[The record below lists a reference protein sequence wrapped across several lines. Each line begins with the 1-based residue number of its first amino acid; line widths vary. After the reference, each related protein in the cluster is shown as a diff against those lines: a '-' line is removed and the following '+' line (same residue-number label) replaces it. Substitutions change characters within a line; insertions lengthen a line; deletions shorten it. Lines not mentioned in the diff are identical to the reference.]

1 MKRNSGVKVEDGPG
15 AVKVSIVYE
24 PSTVTP
30 VIVLM
35 RSESLTYFIEDILM
49 IDYEISD
56 KVKWYHEV
64 NPLVFTRRR
73 EGFFSY
79 KRKFY

>member
-24 PSTVTP
+24 PSTV
-30 VIVLM
+30 IVLM

-49 IDYEISD
+49 IDYE
-56 KVKWYHEV
+56 
-64 NPLVFTRRR
+64 
-73 EGFFSY
+73 
-79 KRKFY
+79 

>member
-24 PSTVTP
+24 PSTATP

-49 IDYEISD
+49 IDYE
-56 KVKWYHEV
+56 
-64 NPLVFTRRR
+64 
-73 EGFFSY
+73 
-79 KRKFY
+79 

>member
-1 MKRNSGVKVEDGPG
+1 MTNALKGRVNSNKANREFQLVKRNSGVKVEDGPG

-49 IDYEISD
+49 IDYE
-56 KVKWYHEV
+56 
-64 NPLVFTRRR
+64 
-73 EGFFSY
+73 
-79 KRKFY
+79 